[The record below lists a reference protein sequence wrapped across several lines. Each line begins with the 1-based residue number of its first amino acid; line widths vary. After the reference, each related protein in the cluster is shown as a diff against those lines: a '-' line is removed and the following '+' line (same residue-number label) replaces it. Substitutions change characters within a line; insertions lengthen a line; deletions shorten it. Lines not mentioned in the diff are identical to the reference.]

1 MAKRI
6 IRLTESDLTRIV
18 RRVIKEQQTKYDAD
32 LLKCAQNQV
41 QITDINEIPPFCK
54 SVGVDLMMGN
64 TPSVDSF
71 TNCVKQAAEKDP
83 RWVKDKAIGFMT
95 CVAEKKGINIGSI
108 VSSIGG
114 MVTDI
119 FNKITSGISKGPGPM
134 Y

>member
-1 MAKRI
+1 MGKFTITENEKRQ
-6 IRLTESDLTRIV
+6 IRSLYEQTTTEFDG
-18 RRVIKEQQTKYDAD
+18 D

-41 QITDINEIPPFCK
+41 QITDIDEIPPSCK

-64 TPSVDSF
+64 TPSPDSCMK
-71 TNCVKQAAEKDP
+71 CVKEAANKDP

-95 CVAEKKGINIGSI
+95 CIAEKKGIDIGSI

-119 FNKITSGISKGPGPM
+119 FNKITSGISKGPGPR